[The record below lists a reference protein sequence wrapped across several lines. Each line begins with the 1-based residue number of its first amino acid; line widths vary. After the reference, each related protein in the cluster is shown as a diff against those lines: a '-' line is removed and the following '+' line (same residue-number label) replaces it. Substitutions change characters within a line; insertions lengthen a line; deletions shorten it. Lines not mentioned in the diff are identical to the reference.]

1 MEARAQAKILRED
14 AEREVIAT
22 DAVDVRPFGDA
33 DESFLAGGAG
43 V

>member
-1 MEARAQAKILRED
+1 MRED

-22 DAVDVRPFGDA
+22 DAVAVRPCGDA
-33 DESFLAGGAG
+33 YGLMLAGGAE